1 MTLKV
6 LSAKALYSSSVE
18 EQATVRCFLDFQD
31 IGVFPK
37 KTRWPPIDL
46 WSLTLSAQSASL
58 KPYKKKDELRV
69 IWKPKKIVPLR

>member
-37 KTRWPPIDL
+37 KTR
-46 WSLTLSAQSASL
+46 
-58 KPYKKKDELRV
+58 
-69 IWKPKKIVPLR
+69 